1 MMARITTIDA
11 EALTRK
17 HFGIDGQAI
26 ELGGERTQNFR
37 IRVANGPTFTLKVSD
52 PQESI
57 ESVLLENAVLLHIEK
72 TAPEI
77 SAPRV
82 TSAING
88 EPIVPMALNDSR
100 YLRLLTY
107 LEGTPLSSVALSSRA
122 LRQTIGQAVA
132 NLDNALASFDHS
144 YAHERDLIWDV
155 KNISRLRE
163 HLLLIE
169 EDRRPLAQA
178 MLDRFETL
186 AKPQIAYLPTQ
197 AAHSD
202 MNGQNI
208 LINGEQLAGFLDFG
222 DLVHAPRLVDL
233 AGAALLQICGEE
245 DDCENATDVVSA
257 YHNASPLSELEF
269 TLLPE
274 FMIARCV
281 INVIVTEFLADSDPA
296 NRPYIMKNNPASWL
310 RLKRLSALSQN
321 PFSTI
326 HQKLRR
332 MP

>member
-1 MMARITTIDA
+1 MMQRLTTIDA

-17 HFGIDGQAI
+17 HFGINGQAT

-37 IRVANGPTFTLKVSD
+37 IRVVDGATFTLKVSD

-57 ESVLLENAVLLHIEK
+57 DSVLLENAALLHIDQA
-72 TAPEI
+72 APEI
-77 SAPRV
+77 PAPRV
-82 TSAING
+82 TSTING
-88 EPIVPMALNDSR
+88 EKIVPIALDDGR

-122 LRQTIGQAVA
+122 LRQTIGRSVA
-132 NLDNALASFDHS
+132 NLDNALSAFDHA

-155 KNISRLRE
+155 KNISRLRA
-163 HLLLIE
+163 HLGLIDA
-169 EDRRPLAQA
+169 DRRPLAQA
-178 MLDRFETL
+178 MLDRFETV
-186 AKPQIAYLPTQ
+186 AQPQIAQLPTQ
-197 AAHSD
+197 AVHSD

-208 LINGEQLAGFLDFG
+208 LINGDQLAGFLDFG

-233 AGAALLQICGEE
+233 AGAALLQIRGKE
-245 DDCENATDVVSA
+245 DDFENATDVVSA
-257 YHNASPLSELEF
+257 YHSVAPLSDLEC
-269 TLLPE
+269 TLLLD

-296 NRPYIMKNNPASWL
+296 NRPYIMKNNPASWM

-326 HQKLRR
+326 HQK
-332 MP
+332 

>member
-1 MMARITTIDA
+1 MMERLTTIDA

-17 HFGIDGQAI
+17 HFGINGQAT

-57 ESVLLENAVLLHIEK
+57 DSVLLENAALLHIEQA
-72 TAPEI
+72 APEI
-77 SAPRV
+77 PAPRV
-82 TSAING
+82 TSTING
-88 EPIVPMALNDSR
+88 ETIVPIALDDGR

-122 LRQTIGQAVA
+122 LRQTIGRSVA
-132 NLDNALASFDHS
+132 NLDNKLSTFDHA

-155 KNISRLRE
+155 KNISRLRV
-163 HLLLIE
+163 HLRLIDA
-169 EDRRPLAQA
+169 DRRALAQL
-178 MLDRFETL
+178 MLDRFETAAL
-186 AKPQIAYLPTQ
+186 PKIAQLPTQ
-197 AAHSD
+197 AVHSD

-208 LINGEQLAGFLDFG
+208 LINGDQLAGFLDFG

-233 AGAALLQICGEE
+233 AGAALLQIRSEE
-245 DDCENATDVVSA
+245 DDFENATDVVSA
-257 YHNASPLSELEF
+257 YHSVAPLSDLECM
-269 TLLPE
+269 LLPE

-296 NRPYIMKNNPASWL
+296 NRAYIMKNNPASWM
-310 RLKRLSALSQN
+310 RLKRVSALSQN
-321 PFSTI
+321 PFSNI
-326 HQKLRR
+326 HQK
-332 MP
+332 